1 MMKAFKRYPTFRSY
15 FWKLALP
22 TLGLPFGLG
31 LGIFYALDKN
41 NWQINGIFTRQTP
54 IPVVIWLIAGFLF
67 AYFSGRSR
75 WKRMKEYEASLKEGN
90 DDLQE

>member
-15 FWKLALP
+15 FWKLAFP
-22 TLGLPFGLG
+22 TLGLPSGLG
-31 LGIFYALDKN
+31 LGIFFTLDKN
-41 NWQINGIFTRQTP
+41 NWQINGLFTRQTLF
-54 IPVVIWLIAGFLF
+54 IIIGWLIAGFLF

-75 WKRMKEYEASLKEGN
+75 WKRMKEYEASLKEEN

>member
-22 TLGLPFGLG
+22 LLGLPFGLG
-31 LGIFYALDKN
+31 LGIFSALDKN
-41 NWQINGIFTRQTP
+41 NWQINGIFTRQSL
-54 IPVVIWLIAGFLF
+54 IPFIGWLIAGFLF

-75 WKRMKEYEASLKEGN
+75 WKRMKEYEASLKEEN
-90 DDLQE
+90 DD